1 MSAEAHQE
9 ILRTEGLSKF
19 FPGVKALDNVNF
31 SLRRGEIMALLGE
44 NGAGKSTLIK
54 ALTGVYHADRGTIW
68 LEGQAISPKN
78 TAHAQQLGIGTVYQ
92 EVNLLPNMSVA
103 DNLFIGREPRR
114 FGLLR
119 RKEMEARATAL
130 MASYGFSLDVREPL
144 NRFSVA
150 MQQIV
155 AICRAIDLSAK
166 VLILDEP
173 TASLDT
179 QEVEMLFT
187 LMRQLRDNGVSLI
200 FVTHF
205 LDQVYAVS
213 DRITVLRNGTFVGCR
228 ETRELPQIELVKMME
243 IAERFIRQLGI
254 RTPSA
259 EQPIEFL
266 SGGNQQKVLLS
277 RWLLTK
283 PQFLILDEPTRGID
297 VGAHAEIIRLIET
310 LCADGLALLVI
321 SSELEELVGYADRVI
336 ILRDRRQVAEIPL
349 AELSVPAIMNAIA
362 A

>member
-1 MSAEAHQE
+1 MNDFDNQE
-9 ILRTEGLSKF
+9 ILRTEGLSKI
-19 FPGVKALDNVNF
+19 FPGVKALDKVDF

-54 ALTGVYHADRGTIW
+54 TLTGVYQRDEGAIY
-68 LEGQAISPKN
+68 LEGQSISPKN

-92 EVNLLPNMSVA
+92 EVNLLPNLSVA

-114 FGLLR
+114 FGLLQR
-119 RKEMEARATAL
+119 TEMEKRAAAL
-130 MASYGFSLDVREPL
+130 MSSYGFELDVHEPL

-187 LMRQLRDNGVSLI
+187 LMRQLRDQGVSLI

-205 LDQVYAVS
+205 LDQVYQVT
-213 DRITVLRNGTFVGCR
+213 DRITVLRNGAFVGTC
-228 ETRELPQIELVKMME
+228 ETASLPQIELVKMM
-243 IAERFIRQLGI
+243 LGRELEQNALQRAG
-254 RTPSA
+254 RT
-259 EQPIEFL
+259 
-266 SGGNQQKVLLS
+266 LLS
-277 RWLLTK
+277 DK
-283 PQFLILDEPTRGID
+283 PVVEFK
-297 VGAHAEIIRLIET
+297 
-310 LCADGLALLVI
+310 
-321 SSELEELVGYADRVI
+321 GYAKKR
-336 ILRDRRQVAEIPL
+336 RD
-349 AELSVPAIMNAIA
+349 
-362 A
+362 

>member
-1 MSAEAHQE
+1 MTTDQHQE

-19 FPGVKALDNVNF
+19 FPGVKALDNVDF

-103 DNLFIGREPRR
+103 DNLFIGREPKR

-119 RKEMEARATAL
+119 RKEMEKRATEL
-130 MASYGFSLDVREPL
+130 MASYCFSLDVREPL

-173 TASLDT
+173 T
-179 QEVEMLFT
+179 
-187 LMRQLRDNGVSLI
+187 RGV
-200 FVTHF
+200 
-205 LDQVYAVS
+205 
-213 DRITVLRNGTFVGCR
+213 
-228 ETRELPQIELVKMME
+228 
-243 IAERFIRQLGI
+243 
-254 RTPSA
+254 
-259 EQPIEFL
+259 
-266 SGGNQQKVLLS
+266 
-277 RWLLTK
+277 
-283 PQFLILDEPTRGID
+283 D
-297 VGAHAEIIRLIET
+297 VGAKSEIYRIMNDMARQGVAILM
-310 LCADGLALLVI
+310 I
-321 SSELEELVGYADRVI
+321 SSELPEVVGMSDRVYVMREGVI
-336 ILRDRRQVAEIPL
+336 AGELQAGDISQESIMTL
-349 AELSVPAIMNAIA
+349 ATGVTDSHLKAGQL
-362 A
+362 

>member
-173 TASLDT
+173 TNGLDPSGI
-179 QEVEMLFT
+179 VEMRAFLQGLNRDKGITIVISRHHLAELEQMATTYAFLKRGCVVEQVSART
-187 LMRQLRDNGVSLI
+187 LQERCADYVDI
-200 FVTHF
+200 
-205 LDQVYAVS
+205 AVS
-213 DRITVLRNGTFVGCR
+213 DAARFTALLEKELRH
-228 ETRELPQIELVKMME
+228 
-243 IAERFIRQLGI
+243 ERYL
-254 RTPSA
+254 
-259 EQPIEFL
+259 
-266 SGGNQQKVLLS
+266 VLLDGTV
-277 RWLLTK
+277 RIFD
-283 PQFLILDEPTRGID
+283 PAAGIE
-297 VGAHAEIIRLIET
+297 AYS
-310 LCADGLALLVI
+310 GLAVRAGMDVSKLERRKMSLEQYYL
-321 SSELEELVGYADRVI
+321 ELKEKG
-336 ILRDRRQVAEIPL
+336 VA
-349 AELSVPAIMNAIA
+349 
-362 A
+362 

>member
-119 RKEMEARATAL
+119 RKEMEAGATAL
-130 MASYGFSLDVREPL
+130 VISYGFSLDVARAAEPL
-144 NRFSVA
+144 FGGDAVNR
-150 MQQIV
+150 
-155 AICRAIDLSAK
+155 RYLSGHRPVGPK
-166 VLILDEP
+166 VLILDRP
-173 TASLDT
+173 TASLDS
-179 QEVEMLFT
+179 QEVEVLFT
-187 LMRQLRDNGVSLI
+187 LMRQLRD
-200 FVTHF
+200 
-205 LDQVYAVS
+205 
-213 DRITVLRNGTFVGCR
+213 
-228 ETRELPQIELVKMME
+228 
-243 IAERFIRQLGI
+243 
-254 RTPSA
+254 
-259 EQPIEFL
+259 
-266 SGGNQQKVLLS
+266 
-277 RWLLTK
+277 
-283 PQFLILDEPTRGID
+283 
-297 VGAHAEIIRLIET
+297 
-310 LCADGLALLVI
+310 
-321 SSELEELVGYADRVI
+321 
-336 ILRDRRQVAEIPL
+336 
-349 AELSVPAIMNAIA
+349 
-362 A
+362 